1 MVCKFPNVWM
11 VAGVVSLVR
20 WSLVTNVNGSFRS
33 RRCRVFLLKIIAHTA
48 HCTPVATTLR
58 YPPTSYRPDLFPLRL
73 PTCTT
78 FTTTTTTTPPSHS
91 PLTRSLE
98 HLLTRTR
105 RLSKPELWLDTT
117 SDSPLVLQRHLADH
131 GFDHSLGPF
140 SRTSTSPHHQL
151 EATSTTTTLHHRLT
165 APRISL
171 LSSLSCCNNNLPP
184 PKTTPSCRIRVISK
198 LFPIRGK
205 SLASA
210 T

>member
-1 MVCKFPNVWM
+1 M

-33 RRCRVFLLKIIAHTA
+33 HRCRVFLLKIIAHTA
-48 HCTPVATTLR
+48 LLLR
-58 YPPTSYRPDLFPLRL
+58 LPYPPTSCRPDLFPLRL

-78 FTTTTTTTPPSHS
+78 FTTTTTTTSPS

-98 HLLTRTR
+98 HLLTRPR
-105 RLSKPELWLDTT
+105 RLSKPEFWLDTT

-151 EATSTTTTLHHRLT
+151 KATSTTTPLHHRLT

>member
-1 MVCKFPNVWM
+1 MVCKFPNVWK
-11 VAGVVSLVR
+11 VAVVVSLVIGYQR
-20 WSLVTNVNGSFRS
+20 EWNLPLSPLPSLPAENNRT
-33 RRCRVFLLKIIAHTA
+33 
-48 HCTPVATTLR
+48 HCTTVATTL
-58 YPPTSYRPDLFPLRL
+58 PSYLL
-73 PTCTT
+73 PTRLVSSS
-78 FTTTTTTTPPSHS
+78 PSHLHHLHHHHHHYHS

-98 HLLTRTR
+98 HLLTRPR

-151 EATSTTTTLHHRLT
+151 KATSTTTPLHHRLT